1 MSRGRKGEVK
11 HDGLS
16 LQVGVL
22 HNGVGDLLQLGRVM
36 ADEDQVEA
44 PTCELQ
50 RHGPYSVDLFS
61 D

>member
-1 MSRGRKGEVK
+1 MSRGREGEVE
-11 HDGLS
+11 HDS
-16 LQVGVL
+16 LGPQAGVL
-22 HNGVGDLLQLGRVM
+22 HDGVGDLLQLGRVT